1 LPLAVYYI
9 VMKVKW
15 PELIAC
21 IGICL
26 GVGFI
31 GSVFTAPAITSWYAF
46 LNKPFFNPPN
56 WIFGPVW
63 TLLYILMGISV
74 YSVLTTRPK
83 SDGYNHALQLFAL
96 QLVFN
101 FLWSVIFFGL
111 RNLLAAFL
119 EIIILWIAI
128 LLTWQKFKKIS
139 RTAANL
145 LIPYIAWVSFALIL
159 NLAIVFL
166 N

>member
-1 LPLAVYYI
+1 MPIAVYYI
-9 VMKVKW
+9 VVKIRW
-15 PELIAC
+15 PELILS
-21 IGICL
+21 IGVCL
-26 GVGFI
+26 GVGVI

-63 TLLYILMGISV
+63 TLLYILMGISF
-74 YSVLTTRPK
+74 YLVLITRPK
-83 SDGYNHALQLFAL
+83 SNGYRQALQLFAL

-101 FLWSVIFFGL
+101 LLWSVIFFGL

-128 LLTWQKFKKIS
+128 LLTWQKFRKIS

-145 LIPYIAWVSFALIL
+145 LIPYIGWVSFALLL
-159 NLAIVFL
+159 NLAIAIL